1 MVMGDLHQRSHPVY
15 LMQIYSVPAALLAHS
30 HFTSIYLCLPL
41 DYKTFLYTSTSHAVS
56 PRQRQA
62 ATLQHSQP
70 LADST
75 TNGSAHR
82 IAKATSKHGRPHHLG
97 PASGS
102 CHCSCRCWST
112 NVGIGCCQHH
122 LHLHSR
128 SVPSASQATWHMS
141 AMQRTLVYDRGTG
154 YQNQQ

>member
-1 MVMGDLHQRSHPVY
+1 MVMRDLHQRSHPVY
-15 LMQIYSVPAALLAHS
+15 LMQMDSVPAALLVHS
-30 HFTSIYLCLPL
+30 HSTSIYLGFPL
-41 DYKTFLYTSTSHAVS
+41 DYKTFQYTPISCAVS

-62 ATLQHSQP
+62 ATLQHLQP
-70 LADST
+70 LTDST
-75 TNGSAHR
+75 TNGSAHC
-82 IAKATSKHGRPHHLG
+82 IAKATSQHGRPHHLG

-112 NVGIGCCQHH
+112 NIGIGCCQHH

-128 SVPSASQATWHMS
+128 SGSSASQATRHMS